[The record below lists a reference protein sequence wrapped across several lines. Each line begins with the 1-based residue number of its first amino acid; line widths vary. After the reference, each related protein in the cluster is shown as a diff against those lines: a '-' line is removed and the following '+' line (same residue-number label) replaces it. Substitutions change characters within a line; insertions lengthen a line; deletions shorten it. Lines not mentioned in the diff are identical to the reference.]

1 MKFSGIGGMLEA
13 GAVSR
18 KSVESVENTLLCDKS
33 SANQFV

>member
-13 GAVSR
+13 GAMSR
-18 KSVESVENTLLCDKS
+18 KSVNVENTVLCNKS